1 MTLQAQDPITDHF
14 LPACSTL
21 PAFMEHKLWRTE
33 GIQDKFIKHH
43 VKLFLVPVSPGDP
56 RLGSK
61 KNRTEQRRGS
71 KHQLTTDICKV
82 KEIFLFKRE
91 TAEEELFDPCCLRDS
106 REGRY
111 FLWSLLSIPY
121 AAWLTHSQHKP
132 SSNNTLPPTTEMLQ
146 ALCTVVSNI
155 QLPFDYFQACDI

>member
-61 KNRTEQRRGS
+61 KIEQNR
-71 KHQLTTDICKV
+71 
-82 KEIFLFKRE
+82 
-91 TAEEELFDPCCLRDS
+91 EEEANTSLPQIYVKWR
-106 REGRY
+106 RY
-111 FLWSLLSIPY
+111 FCLKERQLRRSYLIP
-121 AAWLTHSQHKP
+121 AAWGIVGKEGIFCDHSSAFPMLLGSHTH
-132 SSNNTLPPTTEMLQ
+132 NTNR
-146 ALCTVVSNI
+146 ALIIHCH
-155 QLPFDYFQACDI
+155 QPQRCCKHYAQ